1 MEKINIILFG
11 KPGAG
16 KRTQANF
23 LKENY
28 NLNIYLLVISLLNI
42 KNNTELGIIA
52 QII

>member
-1 MEKINIILFG
+1 MEKYGKDKYNLFG

-28 NLNIYLLVISLLNI
+28 NLKHLSTGISLD
-42 KNNTELGIIA
+42 
-52 QII
+52 